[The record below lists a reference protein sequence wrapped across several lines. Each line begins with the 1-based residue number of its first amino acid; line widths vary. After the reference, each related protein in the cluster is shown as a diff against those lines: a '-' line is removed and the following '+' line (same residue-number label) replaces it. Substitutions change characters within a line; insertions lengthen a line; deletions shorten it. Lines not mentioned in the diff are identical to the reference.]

1 MPCRPSTYGKGKWEG
16 DKYKGHGREAIFMD
30 TVLILVLMGISL
42 WANGKIMF

>member
-1 MPCRPSTYGKGKWEG
+1 MEKGNGKATSI
-16 DKYKGHGREAIFMD
+16 KGIGREAIFMV

>member
-1 MPCRPSTYGKGKWEG
+1 MEQVHTPMAKENGKATSK
-16 DKYKGHGREAIFMD
+16 KGIGREAIFMD